1 MPSFPI
7 DHGDVLTRAVPAA
20 HGRDY
25 RPYARSRSAAN
36 GRAKPLIDAKR
47 FERLD
52 KFSGGEDRWKDW
64 SFDFKITVKAQ
75 DARVE
80 RAMRMVERAGEM
92 SMDELRMADADGE
105 ARG

>member
-1 MPSFPI
+1 MATFSPEQFQQ
-7 DHGDVLTRAVPAA
+7 LMAA
-20 HGRDY
+20 ITGHMQG
-25 RPYARSRSAAN
+25 AAAAAN